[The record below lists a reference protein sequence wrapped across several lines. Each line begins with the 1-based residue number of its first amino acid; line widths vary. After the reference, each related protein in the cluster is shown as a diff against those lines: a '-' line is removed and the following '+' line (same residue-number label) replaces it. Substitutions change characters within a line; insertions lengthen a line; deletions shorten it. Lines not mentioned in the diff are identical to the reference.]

1 MRHLTKLAQRHRA
14 PFHAIQPVAICL
26 AAVTAAALWPV
37 STVLAATAS
46 NATVAVREP
55 VPPSTPREFF
65 NAGTRELTAGK
76 FREAEAFLEA
86 ALASQNERL
95 QTPALYNLGH
105 VRFEQGK
112 QELKKGP
119 SKEASAD
126 LSQNAEEQG
135 AAAIRAADEALESND
150 VQKMIAAYLNGRGK
164 RREIKAARE
173 AVLQALKAHRATLAK
188 WQRASGDF
196 KSSVELDSA
205 QIDARLNADIVDRRI
220 AQLVD
225 SLRQIQMNARMCAG
239 QCDKLGQKLK
249 QLKGRIP
256 ASQMPPGAAG
266 DDDEDED
273 PQTGLPPGQK
283 EAPSKE
289 GKEMTLSPEQA
300 GWLLEGFKLDSERRL
315 PMGQNAQAQPKDRSR
330 KPW

>member
-26 AAVTAAALWPV
+26 AAVTAAALWPG

-55 VPPSTPREFF
+55 APPSTPREFF

-119 SKEASAD
+119 SQEATAN
-126 LSQNAEEQG
+126 LSENAEQQG

-150 VQKMIAAYLNGRGK
+150 VQKMITAYLNGRGK

-205 QIDARLNADIVDRRI
+205 QIDARLNADIMDRKI

-239 QCDKLGQKLK
+239 QCDKLA
-249 QLKGRIP
+249 R
-256 ASQMPPGAAG
+256 
-266 DDDEDED
+266 
-273 PQTGLPPGQK
+273 
-283 EAPSKE
+283 
-289 GKEMTLSPEQA
+289 
-300 GWLLEGFKLDSERRL
+300 
-315 PMGQNAQAQPKDRSR
+315 N
-330 KPW
+330 